1 MRAQRVSS
9 SDFRHAVR
17 ANELRVLTLVE
28 RAGGAVTTLI
38 AGVDAAITVAHA
50 LARMGPVSRERETS
64 L

>member
-50 LARMGPVSRERETS
+50 LRMGPVSRERETG